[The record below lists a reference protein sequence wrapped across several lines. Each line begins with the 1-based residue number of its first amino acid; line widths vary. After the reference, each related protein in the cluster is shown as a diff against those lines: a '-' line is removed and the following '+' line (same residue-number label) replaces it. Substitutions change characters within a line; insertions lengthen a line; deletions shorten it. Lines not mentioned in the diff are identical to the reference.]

1 MKGEFKIEPKWKK
14 SSGEIWADHFE
25 RLTSAA
31 TEEIREERGI
41 VIKGGFSHFRRYA
54 LYYAAAAIIV
64 LLITPL
70 VYTKNISALRGEHI
84 SHTLPDG
91 SEVTINAQSELS
103 YRPLL
108 WYVSRGVKMDGEI
121 LFKVKKGSDF
131 IVNSSNGK
139 VRVLGTT
146 FNVISR
152 DSRYEVTCIEGRVE
166 VSAKTGEA
174 ERRRV
179 VISGGEGVELMENEG
194 LMNIPA
200 NEVVSSISW
209 TQNSFYF
216 TAVPLR
222 DVLDEVA
229 RQYNVELRLDS
240 EEEMIYTGN
249 FSGSTSL
256 EEVLEIVTL
265 PFSLKIEKG
274 EKGYLLHKEN

>member
-25 RLTSAA
+25 SLTSAA
-31 TEEIREERGI
+31 TEEVREERGI
-41 VIKGGFSHFRRYA
+41 VVKGGFSHLRSYA
-54 LYYAAAAIIV
+54 LYYAAAAIII

-70 VYTKNISALRGEHI
+70 VYTKNISALRGEHLAY
-84 SHTLPDG
+84 TLPDG
-91 SEVTINAQSELS
+91 SEVAINAQSELS

-108 WYVSRGVKMDGEI
+108 WYVSRGVKMEGEI

-131 IVNSSNGK
+131 TVKSSNGK

-152 DSRYEVTCIEGRVE
+152 DSRYEVACIEGRVE

-174 ERRRV
+174 ERKRV
-179 VISGGEGVELMENEG
+179 IISGGEGVELMENEG

-200 NEVVSSISW
+200 DEVVSSISW

>member
-25 RLTSAA
+25 KLTSGA
-31 TEEIREERGI
+31 TEQSREERGI
-41 VIKGGFSHFRRYA
+41 VVKGGFSHFRSYA
-54 LYYAAAAIIV
+54 LYYAAAIII
-64 LLITPL
+64 LLITPM
-70 VYTKNISALRGEHI
+70 VYTRNISAQRGEHLAY
-84 SHTLPDG
+84 TLPDG

-108 WYVSRGVKMDGEI
+108 WYVSRGVKMEGEI

-131 IVNSSNGK
+131 TVKSSNGK

-174 ERRRV
+174 ERKRV
-179 VISGGEGVELMENEG
+179 IISGGEGVELMENEG
-194 LMNIPA
+194 LMNLPA
-200 NEVVSSISW
+200 DEVVSSISW
-209 TQNSFYF
+209 IRNNFYF

-222 DVLDEVA
+222 VVLDEIA
-229 RQYNVELRLDS
+229 RQYNVEVTLGT
-240 EEEMIYTGN
+240 EEEMVYTGN

-256 EEVLEIVTL
+256 EEVLEIVAL
-265 PFSLKIEKG
+265 PFSLK
-274 EKGYLLHKEN
+274 N

>member
-25 RLTSAA
+25 KLTSGA
-31 TEEIREERGI
+31 TEQSREERGI
-41 VIKGGFSHFRRYA
+41 VVKGGFSHFRSYA
-54 LYYAAAAIIV
+54 LYYAAAIII
-64 LLITPL
+64 LLITPM
-70 VYTKNISALRGEHI
+70 VYTRNISAQRGEHLAY
-84 SHTLPDG
+84 TLPDG

-108 WYVSRGVKMDGEI
+108 WYVSRGVKMEGEI

-131 IVNSSNGK
+131 TVKSSNGK

-174 ERRRV
+174 ERKRV
-179 VISGGEGVELMENEG
+179 IISGGEGVELMENEG
-194 LMNIPA
+194 LMNLPA
-200 NEVVSSISW
+200 DEVVSSISW
-209 TQNSFYF
+209 IRNNFYF

-222 DVLDEVA
+222 VVLDEIA
-229 RQYNVELRLDS
+229 RQYNVEVTLGT
-240 EEEMIYTGN
+240 EEEMVYTGN

-256 EEVLEIVTL
+256 EEVLEIVAL
-265 PFSLKIEKG
+265 PFSLKIEKRG
-274 EKGYLLHKEN
+274 KGYLLYREN

>member
-1 MKGEFKIEPKWKK
+1 MKGEFKIEPKWKR
-14 SSGEIWADHFE
+14 SSEEIWADHFE
-25 RLTSAA
+25 KLTSAA
-31 TEEIREERGI
+31 NEQSREEKGI
-41 VIKGGFSHFRRYA
+41 VVKGGFSHARSYA
-54 LYYAAAAIIV
+54 LYYAAAAIII
-64 LLITPL
+64 LLIAPL
-70 VYTKNISALRGEHI
+70 VYTKNISAQRGEHLA
-84 SHTLPDG
+84 HTLPDG
-91 SEVTINAQSELS
+91 SQVTINAQSELS

-108 WYVSRGVKMDGEI
+108 WYVSRDVKMEGEV

-131 IVNSSNGK
+131 TVKSDNGK

-179 VISGGEGVELMENEG
+179 IISGGEGVELKENEG

-200 NEVVSSISW
+200 DKVVSSISW
-209 TQNSFYF
+209 TSNNFYF

-222 DVLDEVA
+222 VVLDEIA
-229 RQYNVELRLDS
+229 RQYNVEIMLGT
-240 EEEMIYTGN
+240 EEELVYTGN

-256 EEVLEIVTL
+256 EEVLEIVAL
-265 PFSLKIEKG
+265 PFSLKIEKRD
-274 EKGYLLHKEN
+274 KGYLLYREN